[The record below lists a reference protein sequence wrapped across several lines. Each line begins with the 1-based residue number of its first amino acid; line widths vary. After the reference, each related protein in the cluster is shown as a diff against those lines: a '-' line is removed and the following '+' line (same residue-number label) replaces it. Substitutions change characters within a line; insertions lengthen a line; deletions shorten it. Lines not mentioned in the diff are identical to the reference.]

1 RSWQE
6 SRKKELLEWDG
17 VGLPECEETNADDSF
32 IAGPVVS
39 DTVSNLPEVA
49 VDVNKSR
56 RGSAT
61 MTSLGSSSSSTTE
74 YTVRVPKNTSKK
86 YNIMA
91 FNAGDR
97 VNCSAWT
104 QARMERDMSARRIY
118 GEEET
123 AEGGAGSEFGKK
135 QREEARRKKYGI
147 VTREFKLEDQPWIL
161 KVNGKAGKRFKGV
174 KKGGVTENASYYIF
188 TQCPDGAFEAFPV
201 HGWYNFTP
209 LAKHRTL
216 TAEEAEEE
224 WGRRN
229 KVVNHFSIMLQR
241 RLREQERG
249 DDDDD
254 ESDKSGKKKKRGGE
268 GESKSKSKKDAG
280 KGKAKKKKGKSN
292 KKEAMEDSDDGDYE
306 GLEVD
311 YMSDESSS
319 DEEPTKVKP
328 SKEEEHPKGID
339 EASESEEESE
349 EEKQN
354 EDEAKEEEEEE
365 EGKKTP
371 VQMEKKKKKDSSGES
386 DSSDDSDIEGE
397 TASALFMKKRT
408 PPKRP
413 GGRGSAGSSR
423 TGSRPGT
430 PSIDSASTSN
440 TLRAAASKLEQGACS
455 KNTHTFK
462 LLGSVCVLVAR
473 FPLNVAFSVGKRQNQ
488 GVVTD
493 SPAAKRLKLEP
504 STQSPAPSGKSTPQ
518 PASGKSTPSSS
529 DVQLT
534 EEAVRRYLIR
544 KPMTTKDLLKKFQ
557 TKRTGLSSEQTVNVL
572 AQILKRLNPERKNI
586 NDKMHFYLTE

>member
-1 RSWQE
+1 
-6 SRKKELLEWDG
+6 
-17 VGLPECEETNADDSF
+17 
-32 IAGPVVS
+32 
-39 DTVSNLPEVA
+39 
-49 VDVNKSR
+49 
-56 RGSAT
+56 
-61 MTSLGSSSSSTTE
+61 MTSLGSSSSSATE

-91 FNAGDR
+91 FNSGDR
-97 VNCSAWT
+97 VNCSTWT

-123 AEGGAGSEFGKK
+123 PESGAGSEFGKK
-135 QREEARRKKYGI
+135 QREEARRKKFGI
-147 VTREFKLEDQPWIL
+147 VTREFKAEDQPWIL

-201 HGWYNFTP
+201 HGWYNFTQQ
-209 LAKHRTL
+209 AKHRTL

-249 DDDDD
+249 DDDED
-254 ESDKSGKKKKRGGE
+254 ETEKSGKKKKKGGGRGGDLLIHDLE
-268 GESKSKSKKDAG
+268 DDLEMSSDDSDSSMGDDGESKAKTKKATG
-280 KGKAKKKKGKSN
+280 KGKTKKKKRKGSDN
-292 KKEAMEDSDDGDYE
+292 EALEDSDDGDQE

-319 DEEPTKVKP
+319 EEEPTNEKP
-328 SKEEEHPKGID
+328 TKEEEHPKGID

-371 VQMEKKKKKDSSGES
+371 VQMEKKKKKESSGES
-386 DSSDDSDIEGE
+386 ESSDDSDIEGE

-408 PPKRP
+408 PPKRA

-440 TLRAAASKLEQGACS
+440 TLRAAASKLEQG
-455 KNTHTFK
+455 
-462 LLGSVCVLVAR
+462 
-473 FPLNVAFSVGKRQNQ
+473 KRQ
-488 GVVTD
+488 GAATD
-493 SPAAKRLKLEP
+493 SPSAKRLKMEP
-504 STQSPAPSGKSTPQ
+504 NTQSPAPSGKSTPQ
-518 PASGKSTPSSS
+518 PPSGKSTPSSS

-572 AQILKRLNPERKNI
+572 AQILKRLNPERKNV

>member
-1 RSWQE
+1 
-6 SRKKELLEWDG
+6 
-17 VGLPECEETNADDSF
+17 
-32 IAGPVVS
+32 
-39 DTVSNLPEVA
+39 
-49 VDVNKSR
+49 
-56 RGSAT
+56 
-61 MTSLGSSSSSTTE
+61 MTSLGSSSSSGTE

-91 FNAGDR
+91 FNAGDK
-97 VNCSAWT
+97 VSCSSWT

-123 AEGGAGSEFGKK
+123 AEGAAGSEFGKK
-135 QREEARRKKYGI
+135 QREEARRKKFGI
-147 VTREFKLEDQPWIL
+147 VTREFKMEDQPWIL
-161 KVNGKAGKRFKGV
+161 KVNGKDGKRFKGL

-188 TQCPDGAFEAFPV
+188 TQCADGAFEAFPV
-201 HGWYNFTP
+201 HSWYNFTP
-209 LAKHRTL
+209 VAKHRTL

-229 KVVNHFSIMLQR
+229 KIVNHFSIMLQR

-249 DDDDD
+249 EEEED
-254 ESDKSGKKKKRGGE
+254 ETEKAGKKKKKGGGRGGE
-268 GESKSKSKKDAG
+268 LRIHDLEDDLEMSSDDSEGSMGEDGEGKSKVKKDTG
-280 KGKAKKKKGKSN
+280 KGKAKKKKKKSSDH
-292 KKEAMEDSDDGDYE
+292 EALEDSDDGDYE

-319 DEEPTKVKP
+319 EEELEKGKPTKA
-328 SKEEEHPKGID
+328 EEHPKGID

-354 EDEAKEEEEEE
+354 EEEVKEEEEEE

-397 TASALFMKKRT
+397 TASALFMMKKRT
-408 PPKRP
+408 PPKRT

-440 TLRAAASKLEQGACS
+440 TLRAAASKLEQG
-455 KNTHTFK
+455 
-462 LLGSVCVLVAR
+462 
-473 FPLNVAFSVGKRQNQ
+473 KRQTQ
-488 GVVTD
+488 GPSTD
-493 SPAAKRLKLEP
+493 SPAAKRLKMEP
-504 STQSPAPSGKSTPQ
+504 GSQNPVPSGKSTPQ
-518 PASGKSTPSSS
+518 PLSGKSTPSSS
-529 DVQLT
+529 DVHLT
-534 EEAVRRYLIR
+534 EDAVRRYLIR

-572 AQILKRLNPERKNI
+572 AQILKRLNPERKNV

>member
-1 RSWQE
+1 M
-6 SRKKELLEWDG
+6 
-17 VGLPECEETNADDSF
+17 A
-32 IAGPVVS
+32 
-39 DTVSNLPEVA
+39 
-49 VDVNKSR
+49 
-56 RGSAT
+56 
-61 MTSLGSSSSSTTE
+61 SLASSSSSGTE

-91 FNAGDR
+91 FNAGDK

-104 QARMERDMSARRIY
+104 QARMERDMSARKIY

-123 AEGGAGSEFGKK
+123 PEGAAGSEFGKK
-135 QREEARRKKYGI
+135 QREEARRKRFGI
-147 VTREFKLEDQPWIL
+147 VTREFKVEDQPWIL
-161 KVNGKAGKRFKGV
+161 KVNGKAGKRFKGL

-209 LAKHRTL
+209 VAKHRTL

-241 RLREQERG
+241 RLREQTQG
-249 DDDDD
+249 DEEED
-254 ESDKSGKKKKRGGE
+254 ESEKS
-268 GESKSKSKKDAG
+268 
-280 KGKAKKKKGKSN
+280 AKKKKGGGRGGDLRIHDLEDDFEMSSDDSDNSMGEDGEGKTKAKNETGKGKS
-292 KKEAMEDSDDGDYE
+292 KKKKKSKDKDALEDSDDGDYE

-319 DEEPTKVKP
+319 EEEPEKGRP
-328 SKEEEHPKGID
+328 SKGEDLPKGID

-354 EDEAKEEEEEE
+354 EEEAKEEEEEE

-371 VQMEKKKKKDSSGES
+371 AQTEKKKKKDSSGES

-397 TASALFMKKRT
+397 TASALFMVKKRT
-408 PPKRP
+408 PPKRG
-413 GGRGSAGSSR
+413 GGRGSAGSSK

-430 PSIDSASTSN
+430 PSIDSAATSN
-440 TLRAAASKLEQGACS
+440 TLRAAASKLEQG
-455 KNTHTFK
+455 
-462 LLGSVCVLVAR
+462 
-473 FPLNVAFSVGKRQNQ
+473 KRQAQ
-488 GVVTD
+488 GPGTD
-493 SPAAKRLKLEP
+493 SPAAKRLKMDP
-504 STQSPAPSGKSTPQ
+504 SSQSPAPSGKSTPHS
-518 PASGKSTPSSS
+518 PSGKSTPSSS

-572 AQILKRLNPERKNI
+572 AQILKRLNPERKNV

>member
-1 RSWQE
+1 MCGEKNQ
-6 SRKKELLEWDG
+6 
-17 VGLPECEETNADDSF
+17 
-32 IAGPVVS
+32 
-39 DTVSNLPEVA
+39 
-49 VDVNKSR
+49 R
-56 RGSAT
+56 RPT
-61 MTSLGSSSSSTTE
+61 MTSLGGSSSSTTE

-91 FNAGDR
+91 FNSGDR
-97 VNCSAWT
+97 VNCSTWT

-123 AEGGAGSEFGKK
+123 QEGAAGSEFGKK
-135 QREEARRKKYGI
+135 QREEARRKKFGI
-147 VTREFKLEDQPWIL
+147 VTREFKVEDQPWIL
-161 KVNGKAGKRFKGV
+161 KVNGKAGKRFKGQ

-201 HGWYNFTP
+201 NGWYNFTP

-241 RLREQERG
+241 RFREQERG
-249 DDDDD
+249 EDEDD
-254 ESDKSGKKKKRGGE
+254 EGEKSGKKKKKKGGRGGDLRIHDLE
-268 GESKSKSKKDAG
+268 DDLEMSSDDSDSSMGEDGESKTKAKKDTG
-280 KGKAKKKKGKSN
+280 KGKGKKKKKKSN
-292 KKEAMEDSDDGDYE
+292 EHEALEDSDDGDYE

-319 DEEPTKVKP
+319 DEEPEKGKSTKGG
-328 SKEEEHPKGID
+328 EEHPKGID

-354 EDEAKEEEEEE
+354 EEEAKEEEEEE

-371 VQMEKKKKKDSSGES
+371 VQVEKKKKKDSSGES
-386 DSSDDSDIEGE
+386 ESSDDSDIEGE

-408 PPKRP
+408 PPKRG

-440 TLRAAASKLEQGACS
+440 TLRAAASKLEQG
-455 KNTHTFK
+455 
-462 LLGSVCVLVAR
+462 
-473 FPLNVAFSVGKRQNQ
+473 KRQTQ
-488 GVVTD
+488 GPSTD
-493 SPAAKRLKLEP
+493 SPAAKRLKMEP
-504 STQSPAPSGKSTPQ
+504 SSQSPVPSGKTTPQ
-518 PASGKSTPSSS
+518 PPSGKSTPSSS

-572 AQILKRLNPERKNI
+572 AQILKRLNPERKNV

>member
-1 RSWQE
+1 MVCTLFKSDR
-6 SRKKELLEWDG
+6 
-17 VGLPECEETNADDSF
+17 LPTGTLF
-32 IAGPVVS
+32 
-39 DTVSNLPEVA
+39 LFQ
-49 VDVNKSR
+49 
-56 RGSAT
+56 
-61 MTSLGSSSSSTTE
+61 GSSSSTSATE

-97 VNCSAWT
+97 VNCSTWT
-104 QARMERDMSARRIY
+104 QARMERDMSARKIY

-123 AEGGAGSEFGKK
+123 PEGAAGSEFGKK
-135 QREEARRKKYGI
+135 QREEARRKKFGI
-147 VTREFKLEDQPWIL
+147 VTREFKVEDQPWIL
-161 KVNGKAGKRFKGV
+161 KVNGKAGKRFKGI

-209 LAKHRTL
+209 QAKHRTL

-249 DDDDD
+249 EED
-254 ESDKSGKKKKRGGE
+254 EDEGEKSGKKKKKGGGRGG
-268 GESKSKSKKDAG
+268 DLRIHDL
-280 KGKAKKKKGKSN
+280 
-292 KKEAMEDSDDGDYE
+292 EDD
-306 GLEVD
+306 LE
-311 YMSDESSS
+311 MSS
-319 DEEPTKVKP
+319 DN
-328 SKEEEHPKGID
+328 SDSSMG
-339 EASESEEESE
+339 
-349 EEKQN
+349 
-354 EDEAKEEEEEE
+354 

-371 VQMEKKKKKDSSGES
+371 VQVEKKKKKGKKTNSGES

-408 PPKRP
+408 PPKRA

-430 PSIDSASTSN
+430 PSLDSASTSN
-440 TLRAAASKLEQGACS
+440 TLRAAASKLEQG
-455 KNTHTFK
+455 
-462 LLGSVCVLVAR
+462 
-473 FPLNVAFSVGKRQNQ
+473 KRQ
-488 GVVTD
+488 GPSID
-493 SPAAKRLKLEP
+493 SPAAKKLKMEP
-504 STQSPAPSGKSTPQ
+504 STQSPVPSGKSTPQ
-518 PASGKSTPSSS
+518 PQSGKSTPSSS

>member
-1 RSWQE
+1 
-6 SRKKELLEWDG
+6 
-17 VGLPECEETNADDSF
+17 
-32 IAGPVVS
+32 
-39 DTVSNLPEVA
+39 
-49 VDVNKSR
+49 
-56 RGSAT
+56 
-61 MTSLGSSSSSTTE
+61 MTSLGGSSSSTTE
-74 YTVRVPKNTSKK
+74 YTVRVPKNTTKK

-97 VNCSAWT
+97 VNCSTWT

-118 GEEET
+118 GEEES
-123 AEGGAGSEFGKK
+123 AEGAAGSEFGKK
-135 QREEARRKKYGI
+135 QREESRRKKYGI
-147 VTREFKLEDQPWIL
+147 VTREFKVEDQPWIL
-161 KVNGKAGKRFKGV
+161 RVNGKAGKRFKGI

-249 DDDDD
+249 ED
-254 ESDKSGKKKKRGGE
+254 EEDEAEKSGKKKKKGGGRGGDLRIYDLE
-268 GESKSKSKKDAG
+268 DDLEMSSDDSDSSMGEDGESKAKAKKDAS
-280 KGKAKKKKGKSN
+280 KAKAKAKKKKKSSD
-292 KKEAMEDSDDGDYE
+292 KEALEDSDDGDYE

-319 DEEPTKVKP
+319 DEEPEKGKP
-328 SKEEEHPKGID
+328 SKEEHPQGID

-349 EEKQN
+349 EEKPN
-354 EDEAKEEEEEE
+354 DEEAKDEEEEED
-365 EGKKTP
+365 GKKTP
-371 VQMEKKKKKDSSGES
+371 VQVEKKKKKDSSGES

-408 PPKRP
+408 PPKRG

-440 TLRAAASKLEQGACS
+440 TLRAAASKLEQG
-455 KNTHTFK
+455 
-462 LLGSVCVLVAR
+462 
-473 FPLNVAFSVGKRQNQ
+473 KRQTQ
-488 GVVTD
+488 GPSTD
-493 SPAAKRLKLEP
+493 SPAAKRLKMEP
-504 STQSPAPSGKSTPQ
+504 TNQSPAPSGKSTPQ
-518 PASGKSTPSSS
+518 PPSGKSTPSSS

-534 EEAVRRYLIR
+534 EDAVRRYLIR

-557 TKRTGLSSEQTVNVL
+557 TKRTGLSSDQTVNVL

>member
-1 RSWQE
+1 
-6 SRKKELLEWDG
+6 
-17 VGLPECEETNADDSF
+17 
-32 IAGPVVS
+32 
-39 DTVSNLPEVA
+39 
-49 VDVNKSR
+49 
-56 RGSAT
+56 
-61 MTSLGSSSSSTTE
+61 MTSLGSSSSSATE

-86 YNIMA
+86 YSIMA
-91 FNAGDR
+91 FNAGDK

-104 QARMERDMSARRIY
+104 QARMERDMSARRMY
-118 GEEET
+118 GEEESQ
-123 AEGGAGSEFGKK
+123 EGAAGSEFGKK
-135 QREEARRKKYGI
+135 QREEARRKKFGI
-147 VTREFKLEDQPWIL
+147 VTREFKVEDQPWIL
-161 KVNGKAGKRFKGV
+161 KVNGKAGKRFKGQ

-249 DDDDD
+249 ED
-254 ESDKSGKKKKRGGE
+254 EEDETEKAGKKKKKKGGGRGGDLRIHDLEDDLEMSSDDSDSSMGEDGE
-268 GESKSKSKKDAG
+268 GKAKAKKEKEG
-280 KGKAKKKKGKSN
+280 KGKGKKKKKRKSSDN
-292 KKEAMEDSDDGDYE
+292 EAMEDSDDGDYE

-319 DEEPTKVKP
+319 EEEPEKGKP
-328 SKEEEHPKGID
+328 SKGEDLPKGID

-354 EDEAKEEEEEE
+354 EEEAKEEEEEE

-371 VQMEKKKKKDSSGES
+371 VQTEKKKKKDSSGES

-397 TASALFMKKRT
+397 AASALFMVKKRT
-408 PPKRP
+408 PPKRG
-413 GGRGSAGSSR
+413 GGRGSGGSSR

-430 PSIDSASTSN
+430 PSIDSASTSS
-440 TLRAAASKLEQGACS
+440 TLRAAASKLEQG
-455 KNTHTFK
+455 
-462 LLGSVCVLVAR
+462 
-473 FPLNVAFSVGKRQNQ
+473 KRQPQ
-488 GVVTD
+488 GPGTD
-493 SPAAKRLKLEP
+493 SPAAKRLKMEP
-504 STQSPAPSGKSTPQ
+504 SSQSPAPSGKSTPQ
-518 PASGKSTPSSS
+518 PPSGKSTPSSS

-534 EEAVRRYLIR
+534 EDAVRRYLIR

-572 AQILKRLNPERKNI
+572 AQILKRLNPERKNV

>member
-1 RSWQE
+1 
-6 SRKKELLEWDG
+6 
-17 VGLPECEETNADDSF
+17 
-32 IAGPVVS
+32 
-39 DTVSNLPEVA
+39 
-49 VDVNKSR
+49 
-56 RGSAT
+56 
-61 MTSLGSSSSSTTE
+61 MTSLGSSTSSGTE

-91 FNAGDR
+91 FNSGDK

-118 GEEET
+118 GEEESQDG
-123 AEGGAGSEFGKK
+123 AAGSEFGKK

-147 VTREFKLEDQPWIL
+147 VTREFKVEDQPWIL
-161 KVNGKAGKRFKGV
+161 KVNGKAGKRFKGQ

-241 RLREQERG
+241 RFREQERG
-249 DDDDD
+249 PDD
-254 ESDKSGKKKKRGGE
+254 EDEGEKSGKKKKKGGGRGGDLRIHDLE
-268 GESKSKSKKDAG
+268 EDLEMSSDDSDSSMGDDGESKAKAKKDKG
-280 KGKAKKKKGKSN
+280 KGKGKKKKKKGGEH
-292 KKEAMEDSDDGDYE
+292 EALEDSDDGDYE

-319 DEEPTKVKP
+319 DEEPEKGQP
-328 SKEEEHPKGID
+328 SKAEEHPKGID

-349 EEKQN
+349 EEKPN
-354 EDEAKEEEEEE
+354 EEETKEEEEEE

-371 VQMEKKKKKDSSGES
+371 VQAEKKKKKDSSGES
-386 DSSDDSDIEGE
+386 ESSDDSDIEGE

-408 PPKRP
+408 PPKRG

-430 PSIDSASTSN
+430 PSIDSAATSN
-440 TLRAAASKLEQGACS
+440 TLRAAASKLEQG
-455 KNTHTFK
+455 
-462 LLGSVCVLVAR
+462 
-473 FPLNVAFSVGKRQNQ
+473 KRPTP
-488 GVVTD
+488 GPGTD
-493 SPAAKRLKLEP
+493 SPAAKRLKMEP
-504 STQSPAPSGKSTPQ
+504 SSQSPAPSGKSTPQ
-518 PASGKSTPSSS
+518 PPSGKSTPSSS

-572 AQILKRLNPERKNI
+572 AQILKRLNPERKNV

>member
-1 RSWQE
+1 
-6 SRKKELLEWDG
+6 
-17 VGLPECEETNADDSF
+17 
-32 IAGPVVS
+32 
-39 DTVSNLPEVA
+39 
-49 VDVNKSR
+49 
-56 RGSAT
+56 
-61 MTSLGSSSSSTTE
+61 MTSLGSSGSSSTE
-74 YTVRVPKNTSKK
+74 YIVRVPKNTSKK
-86 YNIMA
+86 YSIMA
-91 FNAGDR
+91 FNAGDK
-97 VNCSAWT
+97 VNCSTWT
-104 QARMERDMSARRIY
+104 QAKMERDMSNRRMY
-118 GEEET
+118 GEEEAT
-123 AEGGAGSEFGKK
+123 EGAAGSEFGKK
-135 QREEARRKKYGI
+135 QREESRRKKFGI
-147 VTREFKLEDQPWIL
+147 VTREFRVEDQPWIL
-161 KVNGKAGKRFKGV
+161 KVNGKAGRRFKGQ

-209 LAKHRTL
+209 QAKHRTL

-249 DDDDD
+249 EDD
-254 ESDKSGKKKKRGGE
+254 EEEGDKAGKKKKRKKKGGRGGDLRIHDLE
-268 GESKSKSKKDAG
+268 DDLELSSDESDSSDGEDGDGKQKAKKEDNKKG
-280 KGKAKKKKGKSN
+280 KGKKMKKKKKRKGGSDS
-292 KKEAMEDSDDGDYE
+292 EALEDSDDGDFE

-319 DEEPTKVKP
+319 EEEEQEKVKIN
-328 SKEEEHPKGID
+328 KGEDVPKGID

-354 EDEAKEEEEEE
+354 EEEGKEEEEED
-365 EGKKTP
+365 GKKTP
-371 VQMEKKKKKDSSGES
+371 IQQEKKKRRDSSEES
-386 DSSDDSDIEGE
+386 ESSEDSDIERE
-397 TASALFMKKRT
+397 ASSALFMVKKRT
-408 PPKRP
+408 PPKRG
-413 GGRGSAGSSR
+413 GGRGSGGSSK

-440 TLRAAASKLEQGACS
+440 TLRAAASKLEQG
-455 KNTHTFK
+455 
-462 LLGSVCVLVAR
+462 
-473 FPLNVAFSVGKRQNQ
+473 KRQTVASNS
-488 GVVTD
+488 D
-493 SPAAKRLKLEP
+493 APAAKRLKMEP
-504 STQSPAPSGKSTPQ
+504 SPQSPSGKTTPQ
-518 PASGKSTPSSS
+518 PTSGKSTPSSS

-534 EEAVRRYLIR
+534 EDAVRRYLIR

>member
-1 RSWQE
+1 
-6 SRKKELLEWDG
+6 
-17 VGLPECEETNADDSF
+17 
-32 IAGPVVS
+32 
-39 DTVSNLPEVA
+39 
-49 VDVNKSR
+49 
-56 RGSAT
+56 
-61 MTSLGSSSSSTTE
+61 MTSLGGSSSSATE

-91 FNAGDR
+91 FNSGDR
-97 VNCSAWT
+97 VNCSTWT

-118 GEEET
+118 GEEES
-123 AEGGAGSEFGKK
+123 AEGAAGSEFGKK
-135 QREEARRKKYGI
+135 HREEARRKKYGI
-147 VTREFKLEDQPWIL
+147 VTREFKGEDQPWIL
-161 KVNGKAGKRFKGV
+161 KVNGKAGKRFRGL

-209 LAKHRTL
+209 QFKHRTL

-241 RLREQERG
+241 RFREQERG
-249 DDDDD
+249 GEDDDD
-254 ESDKSGKKKKRGGE
+254 ENEKSGKKKKKGGGRGGDLRIHDLEEDLEMSSDDSDSSMGDDGE
-268 GESKSKSKKDAG
+268 GKTKAKKATG
-280 KGKAKKKKGKSN
+280 KGKAKKKKRKSSD
-292 KKEAMEDSDDGDYE
+292 KEALEDSDDGDYE

-319 DEEPTKVKP
+319 SDEELEKGKS
-328 SKEEEHPKGID
+328 SKGEHHPKGID

-354 EDEAKEEEEEE
+354 EEEAKDEEEEEE

-371 VQMEKKKKKDSSGES
+371 VQPEKKKKKDSSGES
-386 DSSDDSDIEGE
+386 ESSDDSDIEGE

-408 PPKRP
+408 PPKR

-440 TLRAAASKLEQGACS
+440 TLSAAASKLEQG
-455 KNTHTFK
+455 KRPT
-462 LLGSVCVLVAR
+462 LGPS
-473 FPLNVAFSVGKRQNQ
+473 
-488 GVVTD
+488 TD
-493 SPAAKRLKLEP
+493 SPAAKRLKMEP
-504 STQSPAPSGKSTPQ
+504 SSQSPVPSGKSTPQ
-518 PASGKSTPSSS
+518 PPSGKSTPSSS

-572 AQILKRLNPERKNI
+572 AQILKRLNPERKNV

>member
-1 RSWQE
+1 
-6 SRKKELLEWDG
+6 
-17 VGLPECEETNADDSF
+17 
-32 IAGPVVS
+32 
-39 DTVSNLPEVA
+39 
-49 VDVNKSR
+49 
-56 RGSAT
+56 
-61 MTSLGSSSSSTTE
+61 MTSLGGSSSSTTE

-91 FNAGDR
+91 FNVGDK
-97 VNCSAWT
+97 VNCSTWT

-123 AEGGAGSEFGKK
+123 TDGAAGSEFGKK

-147 VTREFKLEDQPWIL
+147 VTREFKVEDQPWIL
-161 KVNGKAGKRFKGV
+161 KVNGKAGKRFKGL

-201 HGWYNFTP
+201 HSWYNFTP

-249 DDDDD
+249 EEDED
-254 ESDKSGKKKKRGGE
+254 ESEKKGK
-268 GESKSKSKKDAG
+268 KSKKGGVRGGDLRIHDLEDDLEMSSDDSDSSMGDDGDNKIKAKKDTN
-280 KGKAKKKKGKSN
+280 KGKAKKKKKSN
-292 KKEAMEDSDDGDYE
+292 DKEALEDSDDGDYE

-311 YMSDESSS
+311 YMSDESRSNS
-319 DEEPTKVKP
+319 HQLLQVLLNVLLFCFKSPW
-328 SKEEEHPKGID
+328 ID

-354 EDEAKEEEEEE
+354 EEETKEEEEEE
-365 EGKKTP
+365 DGKKTP

-386 DSSDDSDIEGE
+386 DSSEDSDIEGE

-408 PPKRP
+408 PPKRG

-430 PSIDSASTSN
+430 PSIDPAATSN
-440 TLRAAASKLEQGACS
+440 TLRAAASKLEQG
-455 KNTHTFK
+455 
-462 LLGSVCVLVAR
+462 G
-473 FPLNVAFSVGKRQNQ
+473 P
-488 GVVTD
+488 VTD
-493 SPAAKRLKLEP
+493 SPAAKRLKMEP
-504 STQSPAPSGKSTPQ
+504 NSQSPAPSGKSTPQ
-518 PASGKSTPSSS
+518 PPSGKSTPSSS

-572 AQILKRLNPERKNI
+572 AQILKRLNPERKKV

>member
-1 RSWQE
+1 M
-6 SRKKELLEWDG
+6 
-17 VGLPECEETNADDSF
+17 A
-32 IAGPVVS
+32 
-39 DTVSNLPEVA
+39 
-49 VDVNKSR
+49 
-56 RGSAT
+56 
-61 MTSLGSSSSSTTE
+61 SLGSSSSSGTE
-74 YTVRVPKNTSKK
+74 YIVRVPKNTSKK

-91 FNAGDR
+91 FNAGDK
-97 VNCSAWT
+97 VNCSTWT
-104 QARMERDMSARRIY
+104 QARMERDMSARKIY

-123 AEGGAGSEFGKK
+123 TEGAAGSEFGKK

-147 VTREFKLEDQPWIL
+147 VTREFKVEDQPWIL
-161 KVNGKAGKRFKGV
+161 KVNGKAGKRFKGL

-209 LAKHRTL
+209 VAKHRTL

-241 RLREQERG
+241 RLREQTQG
-249 DDDDD
+249 DEEEE
-254 ESDKSGKKKKRGGE
+254 ESEKLT
-268 GESKSKSKKDAG
+268 
-280 KGKAKKKKGKSN
+280 KKKKGGGRGGDLRIHDMEDDFEMSSDDSDNSDDGEGKTKAKTETGKGKSKKKKKSN
-292 KKEAMEDSDDGDYE
+292 DKEALEDSDDGDYE

-319 DEEPTKVKP
+319 DEEPEKGKP
-328 SKEEEHPKGID
+328 SKGEELPKGID

-354 EDEAKEEEEEE
+354 EEETKEEEEEE
-365 EGKKTP
+365 EGKKT
-371 VQMEKKKKKDSSGES
+371 QAQAEKKKKKDSSGES

-408 PPKRP
+408 PPKRA

-430 PSIDSASTSN
+430 PSIDSAATSN
-440 TLRAAASKLEQGACS
+440 TLRAAASKLEQG
-455 KNTHTFK
+455 
-462 LLGSVCVLVAR
+462 
-473 FPLNVAFSVGKRQNQ
+473 KRQTQ
-488 GVVTD
+488 GPGTD
-493 SPAAKRLKLEP
+493 SPAAKRLKMDP
-504 STQSPAPSGKSTPQ
+504 SSQSPAPSGKSTPQ
-518 PASGKSTPSSS
+518 PPSGKSTPSSS

-572 AQILKRLNPERKNI
+572 AQILKRLNPERKNV

>member
-1 RSWQE
+1 
-6 SRKKELLEWDG
+6 
-17 VGLPECEETNADDSF
+17 
-32 IAGPVVS
+32 
-39 DTVSNLPEVA
+39 
-49 VDVNKSR
+49 
-56 RGSAT
+56 
-61 MTSLGSSSSSTTE
+61 
-74 YTVRVPKNTSKK
+74 
-86 YNIMA
+86 MA
-91 FNAGDR
+91 FNAGDK
-97 VNCSAWT
+97 VNCSTWT
-104 QARMERDMSARRIY
+104 QARMERDMSGRRIY
-118 GEEET
+118 GDEET
-123 AEGGAGSEFGKK
+123 ADGAAGSEFGKK
-135 QREEARRKKYGI
+135 QREEARRKKFGI
-147 VTREFKLEDQPWIL
+147 VKREFKVEDQPWIL
-161 KVNGKAGKRFKGV
+161 KVNGKAGKRFKGL

-209 LAKHRTL
+209 QAKHRTL

-241 RLREQERG
+241 RFREQERGG

-254 ESDKSGKKKKRGGE
+254 ENEKSGKKKKKGGGRGGDLRIHDLE
-268 GESKSKSKKDAG
+268 EDLEMSSDDSDSSLGDDGESKTKSKKDTG
-280 KGKAKKKKGKSN
+280 KGKAKKKKKRKSSD
-292 KKEAMEDSDDGDYE
+292 KEALEDSDDGDYE

-311 YMSDESSS
+311 YMSDESRS
-319 DEEPTKVKP
+319 DPSHFFP
-328 SKEEEHPKGID
+328 SKCLSFLGID

-349 EEKQN
+349 EEKPN
-354 EDEAKEEEEEE
+354 EEEAKEEEEEE

-371 VQMEKKKKKDSSGES
+371 VQTEKKKKKGADPM
-386 DSSDDSDIEGE
+386 E
-397 TASALFMKKRT
+397 TEHILDEQRSTILPSKKRT
-408 PPKRP
+408 PPKR

-440 TLRAAASKLEQGACS
+440 TLRAAASKLEQG
-455 KNTHTFK
+455 
-462 LLGSVCVLVAR
+462 
-473 FPLNVAFSVGKRQNQ
+473 KRPTP
-488 GVVTD
+488 GPSAD
-493 SPAAKRLKLEP
+493 SPAAKRLKMEP
-504 STQSPAPSGKSTPQ
+504 SSQSPAPSGKSTPQ
-518 PASGKSTPSSS
+518 PPSGKSTPSSS

-572 AQILKRLNPERKNI
+572 AQILKRLNPERKNV

>member
-1 RSWQE
+1 
-6 SRKKELLEWDG
+6 
-17 VGLPECEETNADDSF
+17 
-32 IAGPVVS
+32 
-39 DTVSNLPEVA
+39 
-49 VDVNKSR
+49 
-56 RGSAT
+56 
-61 MTSLGSSSSSTTE
+61 MTSLGSSSSSGTE
-74 YTVRVPKNTSKK
+74 YTVRVPKNTNKK

-91 FNAGDR
+91 FNAGDK
-97 VNCSAWT
+97 VNCSTWT

-118 GEEET
+118 GEEES
-123 AEGGAGSEFGKK
+123 AEGAAGSEFGKK
-135 QREEARRKKYGI
+135 QREEARRKKFGI
-147 VTREFKLEDQPWIL
+147 VTREFKAEDQPWIL
-161 KVNGKAGKRFKGV
+161 KVNGKAGKRFKGL

-201 HGWYNFTP
+201 QGWYNFTP
-209 LAKHRTL
+209 QAKHRTL

-249 DDDDD
+249 DVDDD
-254 ESDKSGKKKKRGGE
+254 ENEKSGKKKKKGGGRGGDLRIHDLEDDLEMSSNDSDSSMGDDGE
-268 GESKSKSKKDAG
+268 GKSKTKKDTG
-280 KGKAKKKKGKSN
+280 KGKGKKKKKSN
-292 KKEAMEDSDDGDYE
+292 DKEALEDSDDGDYE

-319 DEEPTKVKP
+319 DEEPEKGKP
-328 SKEEEHPKGID
+328 SKGEDLPKGID

-354 EDEAKEEEEEE
+354 EEETKEEEEEE
-365 EGKKTP
+365 DGKKTP
-371 VQMEKKKKKDSSGES
+371 VQVDKKKKKDSSGES
-386 DSSDDSDIEGE
+386 ESSDDSDIEGE

-408 PPKRP
+408 PPKRG
-413 GGRGSAGSSR
+413 GGRGSAGSSK

-430 PSIDSASTSN
+430 PSIDSATTSS
-440 TLRAAASKLEQGACS
+440 TLRAAASKLEQG
-455 KNTHTFK
+455 
-462 LLGSVCVLVAR
+462 
-473 FPLNVAFSVGKRQNQ
+473 KRQPQ
-488 GVVTD
+488 GPGTD
-493 SPAAKRLKLEP
+493 SPAAKRLKMEP
-504 STQSPAPSGKSTPQ
+504 SSQSPVPSGKSTPQ
-518 PASGKSTPSSS
+518 PPSGKSTPSSS

-586 NDKMHFYLTE
+586 NEKMHFYLTE

>member
-1 RSWQE
+1 IFR
-6 SRKKELLEWDG
+6 
-17 VGLPECEETNADDSF
+17 
-32 IAGPVVS
+32 
-39 DTVSNLPEVA
+39 
-49 VDVNKSR
+49 
-56 RGSAT
+56 
-61 MTSLGSSSSSTTE
+61 
-74 YTVRVPKNTSKK
+74 NTSKK

-91 FNAGDR
+91 FNAGDK
-97 VNCSAWT
+97 VNCSTWT

-123 AEGGAGSEFGKK
+123 AEGAAGSEFGKK
-135 QREEARRKKYGI
+135 QREEARRKKFGI
-147 VTREFKLEDQPWIL
+147 VTREFKVEDQPWIL
-161 KVNGKAGKRFKGV
+161 KVNGKAGKRFKGI

-249 DDDDD
+249 EED
-254 ESDKSGKKKKRGGE
+254 EDEGEKSGKKKKKGGKGGDLRIHDQDE
-268 GESKSKSKKDAG
+268 DLEMSSDDSNSNGESKTKTKKDMG
-280 KGKAKKKKGKSN
+280 KGKGKKKKKSRSSEN
-292 KKEAMEDSDDGDYE
+292 EALEDSDDGDYE
-306 GLEVD
+306 GQE
-311 YMSDESSS
+311 
-319 DEEPTKVKP
+319 
-328 SKEEEHPKGID
+328 
-339 EASESEEESE
+339 
-349 EEKQN
+349 
-354 EDEAKEEEEEE
+354 
-365 EGKKTP
+365 
-371 VQMEKKKKKDSSGES
+371 
-386 DSSDDSDIEGE
+386 
-397 TASALFMKKRT
+397 KKRT

-430 PSIDSASTSN
+430 PSIDPASTSN
-440 TLRAAASKLEQGACS
+440 TLRAAASKLEQG
-455 KNTHTFK
+455 
-462 LLGSVCVLVAR
+462 
-473 FPLNVAFSVGKRQNQ
+473 KRQNPV
-488 GVVTD
+488 GGTD
-493 SPAAKRLKLEP
+493 SPAAKRLKMEP
-504 STQSPAPSGKSTPQ
+504 NSQSPAPSGKSTPQ
-518 PASGKSTPSSS
+518 PPSGKSTPSSS

-557 TKRTGLSSEQTVNVL
+557 TKRTGLSNEQTVNVL
-572 AQILKRLNPERKNI
+572 AQILKRLNPERKNV

>member
-1 RSWQE
+1 MVYSVWYYYITDREKTKSIKQNP
-6 SRKKELLEWDG
+6 L
-17 VGLPECEETNADDSF
+17 
-32 IAGPVVS
+32 
-39 DTVSNLPEVA
+39 NLSV
-49 VDVNKSR
+49 
-56 RGSAT
+56 
-61 MTSLGSSSSSTTE
+61 LQGSSSSSATE

-97 VNCSAWT
+97 VNYDLNCTHHSHT
-104 QARMERDMSARRIY
+104 ESEMTSSARMERDMSARRIY

-123 AEGGAGSEFGKK
+123 QEGAAGSEFGKK
-135 QREEARRKKYGI
+135 QREEARRKKFGI
-147 VTREFKLEDQPWIL
+147 VTREFKVEDQPWIL
-161 KVNGKAGKRFKGV
+161 KVNGKAGKRFKGQ

-241 RLREQERG
+241 RFREQERG
-249 DDDDD
+249 EDD
-254 ESDKSGKKKKRGGE
+254 EDDADKSGKKKKKAGGRGGDLRIHDLE
-268 GESKSKSKKDAG
+268 DDLEMSSDNSDSSMGDGKMSVKDTG
-280 KGKAKKKKGKSN
+280 KGKGKKKKRKSN
-292 KKEAMEDSDDGDYE
+292 EEALEDSDDGDYE

-319 DEEPTKVKP
+319 DEEPEKGKP
-328 SKEEEHPKGID
+328 SKAEEHPKGID

-354 EDEAKEEEEEE
+354 EEEAKEEEEEE

-371 VQMEKKKKKDSSGES
+371 VQMEKKKKKG
-386 DSSDDSDIEGE
+386 
-397 TASALFMKKRT
+397 R
-408 PPKRP
+408 
-413 GGRGSAGSSR
+413 GRGSAGSSR

-430 PSIDSASTSN
+430 PSIDSASTSS
-440 TLRAAASKLEQGACS
+440 TLRAAASKLEQG
-455 KNTHTFK
+455 
-462 LLGSVCVLVAR
+462 
-473 FPLNVAFSVGKRQNQ
+473 KRQTQ
-488 GVVTD
+488 GPATD
-493 SPAAKRLKLEP
+493 SPAAKRLKMEP
-504 STQSPAPSGKSTPQ
+504 STQSPVPSGKSTPQ
-518 PASGKSTPSSS
+518 PPSGKSTPSSS

-572 AQILKRLNPERKNI
+572 AQILKRLNPERKNV

>member
-1 RSWQE
+1 M
-6 SRKKELLEWDG
+6 
-17 VGLPECEETNADDSF
+17 A
-32 IAGPVVS
+32 
-39 DTVSNLPEVA
+39 
-49 VDVNKSR
+49 
-56 RGSAT
+56 
-61 MTSLGSSSSSTTE
+61 SLGSSSSSGTE
-74 YTVRVPKNTSKK
+74 FIVRVPKNTSKK

-91 FNAGDR
+91 FNAGDK
-97 VNCSAWT
+97 VNCSTWT
-104 QARMERDMSARRIY
+104 QARMERDMSARKIY

-123 AEGGAGSEFGKK
+123 PEGAAGSEFGKK
-135 QREEARRKKYGI
+135 QREEARRKKFGI
-147 VTREFKLEDQPWIL
+147 VTREFKVEDQPWIL
-161 KVNGKAGKRFKGV
+161 KVNGKAGKRFKGL

-201 HGWYNFTP
+201 NGWYNFTP
-209 LAKHRTL
+209 VAKHRTL

-241 RLREQERG
+241 RLREQTQG
-249 DDDDD
+249 DEEEE
-254 ESDKSGKKKKRGGE
+254 ESEKS
-268 GESKSKSKKDAG
+268 
-280 KGKAKKKKGKSN
+280 AKKKKKGGGRGNDLRIHDMEDDFDVSSDDSDNSMGEDGEAKTKTKSDTGKGKSKKKRN
-292 KKEAMEDSDDGDYE
+292 DKEALEDSDDGDYE

-319 DEEPTKVKP
+319 SDEEPEKGRP
-328 SKEEEHPKGID
+328 SKGEDVPKGID

-349 EEKQN
+349 EEKHN
-354 EDEAKEEEEEE
+354 EEETKEEEEDE

-371 VQMEKKKKKDSSGES
+371 AQTEKKKKKDSSGES

-397 TASALFMKKRT
+397 TASALFMVKKRT
-408 PPKRP
+408 PPKRA

-430 PSIDSASTSN
+430 PSIDPAATSN
-440 TLRAAASKLEQGACS
+440 TLRAAASKLEQG
-455 KNTHTFK
+455 
-462 LLGSVCVLVAR
+462 
-473 FPLNVAFSVGKRQNQ
+473 KRQTQ
-488 GVVTD
+488 GPGTD
-493 SPAAKRLKLEP
+493 SPAAKRLKMDP
-504 STQSPAPSGKSTPQ
+504 SGQSPGPSGKSTPQ
-518 PASGKSTPSSS
+518 PPSGKSTPSSS

-572 AQILKRLNPERKNI
+572 AQILKRLNPERKNV

>member
-1 RSWQE
+1 
-6 SRKKELLEWDG
+6 
-17 VGLPECEETNADDSF
+17 
-32 IAGPVVS
+32 
-39 DTVSNLPEVA
+39 
-49 VDVNKSR
+49 
-56 RGSAT
+56 
-61 MTSLGSSSSSTTE
+61 MTSLGSSSSATTE

-91 FNAGDR
+91 FNDGDK
-97 VNCSAWT
+97 VNCSTWT
-104 QARMERDMSARRIY
+104 QARMERDMTARRIY
-118 GEEET
+118 GEEEMPDG
-123 AEGGAGSEFGKK
+123 AAGSEFGKK
-135 QREEARRKKYGI
+135 QREEARRKKFGI
-147 VTREFKLEDQPWIL
+147 VTREFKVEDQPWIL
-161 KVNGKAGKRFKGV
+161 KVNGKAGKRFKGQ

-201 HGWYNFTP
+201 HSWYNFTP

-254 ESDKSGKKKKRGGE
+254 DEAERSGKKKKKGGRKGGDLRIHDLE
-268 GESKSKSKKDAG
+268 DDLEMSSDDSNSSMGDDGESKTKTKNN
-280 KGKAKKKKGKSN
+280 KGKQKGKKKKKSG
-292 KKEAMEDSDDGDYE
+292 EEPLEDSDDGDYE

-311 YMSDESSS
+311 YMSAESSS
-319 DEEPTKVKP
+319 DEEPEKGKL
-328 SKEEEHPKGID
+328 SKGEDLPKGID

-354 EDEAKEEEEEE
+354 DEEAKEEEEEE

-371 VQMEKKKKKDSSGES
+371 VQLEKKKKKDSSGES
-386 DSSDDSDIEGE
+386 ESSDDSDIEGE

-408 PPKRP
+408 PPKRG

-440 TLRAAASKLEQGACS
+440 TLRAAATKLEQG
-455 KNTHTFK
+455 
-462 LLGSVCVLVAR
+462 
-473 FPLNVAFSVGKRQNQ
+473 KRQPQ
-488 GVVTD
+488 GPGTD
-493 SPAAKRLKLEP
+493 SPAAKRRKMEP
-504 STQSPAPSGKSTPQ
+504 SSQSPVPSGKSTPQ
-518 PASGKSTPSSS
+518 PPSGKSPPSSS

-572 AQILKRLNPERKNI
+572 AQILKRLNPERKSV

>member
-1 RSWQE
+1 
-6 SRKKELLEWDG
+6 
-17 VGLPECEETNADDSF
+17 
-32 IAGPVVS
+32 
-39 DTVSNLPEVA
+39 
-49 VDVNKSR
+49 
-56 RGSAT
+56 
-61 MTSLGSSSSSTTE
+61 MTSLGSSSSSGTE

-91 FNAGDR
+91 FNAGDK

-118 GEEET
+118 GGEEE
-123 AEGGAGSEFGKK
+123 AADGAAGSEFGKK
-135 QREEARRKKYGI
+135 QREEARRKKFGI
-147 VTREFKLEDQPWIL
+147 VTREFKVEDQPWIL
-161 KVNGKAGKRFKGV
+161 KVNGKAGKRFKGL

-209 LAKHRTL
+209 QAKHRTL

-249 DDDDD
+249 EED
-254 ESDKSGKKKKRGGE
+254 EDENDKSGKKKKKRGGRGGDLRIHDLE
-268 GESKSKSKKDAG
+268 DDLEMSSDDSDSSMGDDGESKSKTKKDTG
-280 KGKAKKKKGKSN
+280 KGKGKKKKKKGN
-292 KKEAMEDSDDGDYE
+292 DKEALEDSDDGDYE

-319 DEEPTKVKP
+319 DEEPEKGKP
-328 SKEEEHPKGID
+328 SKGEDLPKGID

-354 EDEAKEEEEEE
+354 EEETKEEEEED

-371 VQMEKKKKKDSSGES
+371 VQVEKKKKKDSSGES

-408 PPKRP
+408 PPKRG
-413 GGRGSAGSSR
+413 GGRGSAGSSK

-440 TLRAAASKLEQGACS
+440 TLRAAASKLEQG
-455 KNTHTFK
+455 
-462 LLGSVCVLVAR
+462 
-473 FPLNVAFSVGKRQNQ
+473 KRQTQ
-488 GVVTD
+488 GPSTE
-493 SPAAKRLKLEP
+493 SPAAKRLKMEP
-504 STQSPAPSGKSTPQ
+504 SSQSPAPSGKSTPQ
-518 PASGKSTPSSS
+518 PPSGKSTPSSS

-572 AQILKRLNPERKNI
+572 AQILKRLNPERKNV